1 MLSSSTSNAS
11 TKTVN
16 PSPDSDRVNTEI
28 EKIASDLSGE
38 KTFLRNLLHSAE
50 DNAQVII
57 NYVTVVKTEVNY
69 SINYGTDTIGILCRF
84 SRFHKNKPFKEITR
98 DDIIEFLDSLRK
110 TETQDP
116 YHKWIG
122 TYNVYRM
129 YLLRF
134 FRWLYSPNLEPVK
147 DPNPQ

>member
-1 MLSSSTSNAS
+1 MVSSSTSNAS

-16 PSPDSDRVNTEI
+16 PSPDSDRVNAEI

-69 SINYGTDTIGILCRF
+69 SINYGQTPLVYYVD
-84 SRFHKNKPFKEITR
+84 
-98 DDIIEFLDSLRK
+98 FLDFTK
-110 TETQDP
+110 
-116 YHKWIG
+116 I
-122 TYNVYRM
+122 
-129 YLLRF
+129 
-134 FRWLYSPNLEPVK
+134 
-147 DPNPQ
+147 NPSMK